1 MELQRAIRQAAVGR
15 IGAGA
20 ALLAKP
26 DIAYGWIGGEADG
39 RGARVLTRALG
50 VRDLVIG
57 AGTAATA
64 GDPKG
69 LRPWLLAGIAADA
82 VDFAATLWGPSAPG
96 RRFVIG
102 LAGSSTLAGLF
113 YLLRTR

>member
-1 MELQRAIRQAAVGR
+1 MELHQAIRQAGVGR
-15 IGAGA
+15 IGMGV

-39 RGARVLTRALG
+39 RGAQVLIRALG
-50 VRDLVIG
+50 IRDLVIG
-57 AGTAATA
+57 AGVAAKA

-82 VDFAATLWGPSAPG
+82 VDFAATLFGPSAPA
-96 RRFVIG
+96 RQFVIG
-102 LAGSSTLAGLF
+102 LAGSSTLVGLLF
-113 YLLRTR
+113 LLRS